1 MTTKE
6 KYDLAKWVMQTAL
19 DKGAREV
26 SVNIFSGQSSSVEV
40 RNEKIDKLEQA
51 NQAGMSVRLIVDRKY
66 SVHSTNRLDN
76 RNELS
81 RFLEEAIAG
90 TKYLSEDEHRSLPDP
105 ALYYR
110 GGGPDLESFDSEFE
124 KINPEEKIKKAFSI
138 EKEILGKN
146 NKIISV
152 TASYSDGLAS
162 SVMITSNGF
171 EGDTSNSYYGVSASV
186 SVDGGDARPQSGW
199 SDSSVFYKKLISEGV
214 ANRALERAI
223 RKIGQKKISSGK
235 MTMIVENRLAGQ
247 LLRPLVSALSGSAI
261 QQKNSFLVDS
271 MDKQVGSDIL
281 KLVDDPFIP
290 SGRGSKHFDNEGL
303 ALSKR
308 TVFEKGI
315 LRSFYI
321 DTYYGK
327 KLGLAP
333 TSGSTSNVVLG
344 AGKRSLE
351 EIFSSI
357 DRGILITGFNGGNT
371 NGATGDFSYGIEG
384 FLIEGG
390 KEIQAVSEMNITGN
404 MKDLWMSLVETGND
418 VYDKSS
424 WRTPSLVFK
433 DIDFSGK

>member
-6 KYDLAKWVMQTAL
+6 KYDLAKWVMKTAL
-19 DKGAREV
+19 DKGAQEV
-26 SVNIFSGQSSSVEV
+26 SVNIFSGLSSSVEV

-51 NQAGMSVRLIVDRKY
+51 NQAGMSVRLIVDKKY

-76 RNELS
+76 KNELAN
-81 RFLEEAIAG
+81 FLEKAIAG
-90 TKYLSEDEHRSLPDP
+90 TKYLSEDEYRSLPDP

-110 GGGPDLESFDSEFE
+110 GGGPDLETFDSDFE
-124 KINPEEKIKKAFSI
+124 KIGPDEKIKTAFSL
-138 EKEILGKN
+138 EKEILGTN

-199 SDSSVFYKKLISEGV
+199 SDSSVFYKKLQPEGI
-214 ANRALERAI
+214 ASMALERAI

-271 MDKQVGSDIL
+271 MNKQFGSDIL
-281 KLVDDPFIP
+281 MLVDDPFIP

-308 TVFEKGI
+308 IIFEKGV
-315 LRSFYI
+315 LRSFNI

-327 KLGLAP
+327 KLGMDP
-333 TSGSTSNVVLG
+333 TSGSTSNVVLA
-344 AGKRSLE
+344 AGTRSLE
-351 EIFSSI
+351 EILSSI

-384 FLIEGG
+384 FLIESG
-390 KEIQAVSEMNITGN
+390 KEIQPVSEMNITGN
-404 MKDLWMSLVETGND
+404 MKDLWMSLVETGKD

-424 WRTPSLVFK
+424 WRTPGLVFS